1 MKTYEIVSTKR
12 TKTGKLMVSLFTD
25 VNHLVINAFVVG
37 DEMKIEV
44 GKLIAG
50 YVVFG
55 DKVNTFIIM

>member
-44 GKLIAG
+44 GKQIAG
-50 YVVFG
+50 LVVFG
-55 DKVNTFIIM
+55 DKLNIFIIM